1 MEITENG
8 TYSFVPNGLD
18 EMELDVN
25 VSGSTTTVPD
35 IAKVGWFGISGL
47 VFHDIEKNNFTAS
60 SGFVNIPS
68 GYAIMYTANTSGGNQ
83 IRIVKNNSDSTMSIG
98 FNLDTASGYLFNVGI
113 SNDITLG
120 DSNENGL
127 VFISKGITGNVNPLF
142 TVSTNVLTCTT
153 LTN

>member
-35 IAKVGWFGISGL
+35 IAKVGWFGTIGL
-47 VFHDIEKNNFTAS
+47 VYHDIEKNNFEVS
-60 SGFVNIPS
+60 MGFVSVPS
-68 GYAIMYTANTSGGNQ
+68 GYALMTTTATSDN
-83 IRIVKNNSDSTMSIG
+83 IRIVKNNSDSAQGVG
-98 FNLDTASGYLFNVGI
+98 FNSDTTSGYLFNVGI
-113 SNDITLG
+113 SNDISLA
-120 DSNENGL
+120 DSNENEL
-127 VFISKGITGNVNPLF
+127 LFISKGATAVVDPYVRIYKT
-142 TVSTNVLTCTT
+142 VLTCTA